1 MQIQNALITGSF
13 SYNGADLSNIT
24 SSNAYSASL
33 SVRTT
38 NLESTASSLVGAS
51 ASFSSRT
58 TQVERTY
65 ASTGSN
71 TFTGVQNFSNTCNPI
86 GFNSVASVYTAGGLQ
101 VTYDSYFSSS
111 VFVNGNLTVFGTQ
124 SVVHVSSSQF
134 NIGTNIIT
142 VNTSTPSIR
151 YGGLS
156 VYDSGSTGLSGSI
169 FWDSEANHWIYA
181 NASGSGGGAT
191 YSGGMFISGPRSSG
205 LGCEQGTTSCM
216 LLVGQG
222 GDHLTSSM
230 IYHSSTATCIPNAL
244 NVGGVLSGGSAA
256 ISGSGTFGTCMT
268 NGDFTIVSNSK
279 PFLIKGRQTFDRGFL
294 ALSWD
299 VSPDVGTIIGESL
312 GFNTNAIPGTTGGIR
327 ALTLA
332 CNGAATFASSITA
345 TTGTFSGKI
354 SSNTGNTIF
363 SNFGGTSI
371 GVTAGNYTGISLG
384 YSENTSYTK
393 TAIVQEQI
401 NDGAARGHLHFL
413 VDTANDGN
421 NAVLGD
427 SKMMI
432 NGLTGNVGIGN
443 TSPTHLLSLK
453 SETSSNISLRN
464 TTTNSWR
471 GITFQNGDSDSTE
484 YAYISYNATSG
495 EMRYYANPAAF
506 GGFTT
511 WYSNNAES
519 MRLNANGY
527 LFIGATTN
535 SGFTTAHR
543 IKGPS
548 ATQDTQILS
557 IDGGVEYS
565 GFFRA
570 VSGANYNGNA
580 TAIMIGRNTS
590 TLRSI
595 NAGGTI
601 NASGADYAEYMIKA
615 TTDAIAKGDIAGVNS
630 QGKLTNIFEDSV
642 SFVVKSTDPSYV
654 GGDTWGSV
662 DNIGKLSPEATEEE
676 KTAYNTKLETERA
689 KVDRIAFSGQVPCN
703 VTGATVGDYIIPIEL
718 ENGKIGGQAVSN
730 PTLEQYRISVGKV
743 WKIMEDGRAWIAVKI
758 G

>member
-33 SVRTT
+33 SIRTT

-51 ASFSSRT
+51 SSFSS
-58 TQVERTY
+58 
-65 ASTGSN
+65 
-71 TFTGVQNFSNTCNPI
+71 I
-86 GFNSVASVYTAGGLQ
+86 
-101 VTYDSYFSSS
+101 
-111 VFVNGNLTVFGTQ
+111 LT
-124 SVVHVSSSQF
+124 SVSSSQQQISSSLL
-134 NIGTNIIT
+134 NVIAIGATTGSNSFRATQSITGSLTVTGQIIAQT
-142 VNTSTPSIR
+142 LNVQQVTSSII
-151 YGGLS
+151 YS
-156 VYDSGSTGLSGSI
+156 SGSNDFGCDLNSRQTFTGSFYQTGSI
-169 FWDSEANHWIYA
+169 ACFSNTLFGNTI
-181 NASGSGGGAT
+181 NGNS
-191 YSGGMFISGPRSSG
+191 
-205 LGCEQGTTSCM
+205 
-216 LLVGQG
+216 
-222 GDHLTSSM
+222 
-230 IYHSSTATCIPNAL
+230 AL
-244 NVGGVLSGGSAA
+244 
-256 ISGSGTFGTCMT
+256 ISGSGTFGTCMS
-268 NGDFTIVSNSK
+268 NGDFTIISNSN

-294 ALSWD
+294 GLTWD
-299 VSPDVGTIIGESL
+299 ISPDVGVMVGNSL
-312 GFNTNAIPGTTGGIR
+312 GFNTNAIPGSNAGIR

-332 CNGAATFASSITA
+332 CNGAATFSSTVTAANFSSSPLSTTPYLDLTYSATAGFKLTYDAQNAISYIDNYYHDTVSSQPYGDIRFRTKKGGVNTLVDALTIKGFSGNVGIGTCTPSGKLDILGNNEVMNISGTNAVSAYTGYYYNTSTLVGYIGNGSSILSGAASSDFIFRSQVALVYA
-345 TTGTFSGKI
+345 T
-354 SSNTGNTIF
+354 N
-363 SNFGGTSI
+363 
-371 GVTAGNYTGISLG
+371 
-384 YSENTSYTK
+384 
-393 TAIVQEQI
+393 
-401 NDGAARGHLHFL
+401 
-413 VDTANDGN
+413 GN
-421 NAVLGD
+421 NERLRITCG
-427 SKMMI
+427 
-432 NGLTGNVGIGN
+432 GNVGIGN
-443 TSPTHLLSLK
+443 TNPTHLLSLK
-453 SETSSNISLRN
+453 SATSSNISLRN

-506 GGFTT
+506 GGFASF
-511 WYSNNAES
+511 YSNNAEA
-519 MRLNANGY
+519 MRINSSGY
-527 LFIGATTN
+527 LLIGTTTN
-535 SGFTTAHR
+535 SGFTGVHR

-548 ATQDTQILS
+548 ATENQDIIS

-565 GFFRA
+565 GLFKA
-570 VSGANYNGNA
+570 VSGANYSGA
-580 TAIMIGRNTS
+580 TTAIIIGRNS
-590 TLRSI
+590 SSLRSI

-601 NASGADYAEYMIKA
+601 NASGTDYAEYMLKA
-615 TTDAIAKGDIAGVNS
+615 TTDAIAKGDIVGVNS
-630 QGKLTNIFEDSV
+630 EGKLTNIFEDSV